1 MLTLRQLLIVSG
13 QNSGEILDTAKLRAQ
28 YPARPLS
35 LTSLARGV
43 EKQRII
49 VFVTL
54 VSTRVFRTHNI
65 ESMAD
70 LATAGR
76 TVDAL
81 ISASEVMALSEM
93 FRQQGIS
100 LRLVSRDRQSFA
112 LVGLVPSLVNAPTT
126 LVDQGNLLHVRDKF
140 SGGEAVGGIAAGVG
154 GVLIGIAL
162 ATSAPVWVLP
172 VGAAL
177 LGFGAGFGI
186 TAGIMDI
193 LHDSAP
199 APRSDSQDD
208 SATPNDLGPDGPG
221 ETIEVP
227 NAVAIGSPP
236 EGLDTPGVLD
246 ELGDFA
252 IDFSVDMV
260 LSDLPVGFDPGS
272 GAGFPGGPLGGE
284 GNGEGEGGGFNPL
297 G

>member
-13 QNSGEILDTAKLRAQ
+13 QDLEVLDTAKLRAQ

-35 LTSLARGV
+35 LASVTRGV
-43 EKQRII
+43 EKQRIV
-49 VFVTL
+49 VFVKL

-65 ESMAD
+65 TSLAD
-70 LATAGR
+70 LALASR

-81 ISASEVMALSEM
+81 INASEVMALSEM

-100 LRLVSRDRQSFA
+100 LRLVSRDQQSFA

-126 LVDQGNLLHVRDKF
+126 LVDSSNLIHVRDKF
-140 SGGEAVGGIAAGVG
+140 SGGEAVGGIAAGAG

-162 ATSAPVWVLP
+162 ATTAPVWVLP
-172 VGAAL
+172 VGAVL

-186 TAGIMDI
+186 TTGIMDI
-193 LHDSAP
+193 LHDSTP
-199 APRSDSQDD
+199 PPRSDSQDN
-208 SATPNDLGPDGPG
+208 SVTPNDLGPEGPG
-221 ETIEVP
+221 EPIEVP

-236 EGLDTPGVLD
+236 EGLDTTGVLQ
-246 ELGDFA
+246 ELGDFSLE
-252 IDFSVDMV
+252 FSVDMV
-260 LSDLPVGFDPGS
+260 LSELPVGFDPGS
-272 GAGFPGGPLGGE
+272 GAGFPGGPLGDE
-284 GNGEGEGGGFNPL
+284 GEGEGGGFNPF